1 MGVIKRFFQSK
12 NLYIVLRV
20 IVALSLCLFVVGL
33 IINKDQQLRSQ
44 YIFNIVQCSA
54 FLVVS
59 ILPYLIK
66 KMNVIVPDY
75 FYVIFILF
83 CWAHFICGEV
93 RGFYVNVTG
102 WDSILHALSGGLI
115 SLGCFS
121 FINLLNDNNIVHI
134 NKFMVVLSAFTLT
147 VTIGV
152 VWEIVEFGID
162 GIFGTNMQRAYN
174 SISGEAFIGRKALID
189 TMKDLI
195 LDICGALFVCTI
207 CGVIIKKR
215 GKVPKL
221 LMSYKIKK
229 SNLNDAQSVTA
240 LNESLVEEKISKDAT
255 NQDGETSNGDGSLKT
270 IETKE
275 KLK

>member
-121 FINLLNDNNIVHI
+121 FINL
-134 NKFMVVLSAFTLT
+134 F
-147 VTIGV
+147 
-152 VWEIVEFGID
+152 
-162 GIFGTNMQRAYN
+162 N
-174 SISGEAFIGRKALID
+174 S
-189 TMKDLI
+189 
-195 LDICGALFVCTI
+195 LFV
-207 CGVIIKKR
+207 
-215 GKVPKL
+215 
-221 LMSYKIKK
+221 
-229 SNLNDAQSVTA
+229 
-240 LNESLVEEKISKDAT
+240 IS
-255 NQDGETSNGDGSLKT
+255 
-270 IETKE
+270 
-275 KLK
+275 